1 MVEATSI
8 NTTNAMNMTEFWFKL
23 VDMTKSDT
31 AVFSLG
37 GISISEKQIFWI
49 VVIVVI
55 ILLLLLL
62 RNAVRW
68 VFGVSDKPKP
78 EKTAPN
84 TKEVQAKPAVAP
96 TATNTAATPTLTTAV
111 PTPSTPPANTA
122 TAQELLTDTSDRKR
136 SLNDFVTPDSIHAD
150 VVKQTLT
157 NDFPYQTLKPD
168 ASKIGQ
174 EQTQPVTVV
183 PATPTVQEAVV
194 APVVT
199 AVTAVPAVPIT
210 APTTVVPET
219 PKVVTPSFPKTKP
232 ISTLPPLGQ
241 SSAASITPPATTT
254 TTTTVTS
261 TVAPPKPE
269 VVVPVPTTPL
279 ATAAP
284 ILPPIVATP
293 ADPSITTPTQVVPPT
308 PPVPSTA
315 SSVLPPLPVKVPD
328 SPMVVGVA
336 DEKAQPVKTT
346 TFNPTDPIIP

>member
-1 MVEATSI
+1 
-8 NTTNAMNMTEFWFKL
+8 MNMTEFWFKF

-199 AVTAVPAVPIT
+199 AVPAVPIT

>member
-199 AVTAVPAVPIT
+199 AVPAVPIT
-210 APTTVVPET
+210 ATTTVVPET